1 MAELDAALRTHA
13 EARGGIPLPSGAGPA
28 DTARLYVLFLQNT
41 ELPADFGALLALR
54 DLLHMSGPDAE
65 ALEAEVLSSGADF
78 SI

>member
-1 MAELDAALRTHA
+1 MAELDRALASHAAA
-13 EARGGIPLPSGAGPA
+13 GGGVPLPSGAGAA
-28 DTARLYVLFLQNT
+28 DTARLYRLFLQNT

-54 DLLHMSGPDAE
+54 DLLHMGTADAE